1 MRVINP
7 DDILSALWDR
17 LNGDP
22 VFRGMVESIN
32 KGPKRPNP
40 PPGETKPVNPSATVH
55 PLTAPVDPELDS
67 IRSTAVVNVYMDD
80 LPTGQMDADGLGKR
94 AQRVQYLF
102 HKAHLPTH
110 PEGPLTAP
118 YLRFHTVYVM
128 EPLFL
133 PSDVEGEHLTSVRL
147 SMIVSART

>member
-7 DDILSALWDR
+7 DDILSALWGR
-17 LNGDP
+17 LNGDAM
-22 VFRGMVESIN
+22 FKGMVTTIV
-32 KGPKRPNP
+32 KGPKRRTGYTNP
-40 PPGETKPVNPSATVH
+40 TAAVH
-55 PLTAPVDPELDS
+55 LLTAPVDPELDS
-67 IRSTAVVNVYMDD
+67 IRSTATVNVYMDD
-80 LPTGQMDADGLGKR
+80 LPNGQMDADGLGTR

-110 PEGPLTAP
+110 PKGPLTAP

-133 PSDVEGEHLTSVRL
+133 PSDVEGEHLASVRL